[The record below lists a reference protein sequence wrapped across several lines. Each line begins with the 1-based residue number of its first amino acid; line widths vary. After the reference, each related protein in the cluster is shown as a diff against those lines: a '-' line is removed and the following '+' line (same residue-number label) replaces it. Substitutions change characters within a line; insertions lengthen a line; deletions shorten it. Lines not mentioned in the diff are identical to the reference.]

1 MKGKYF
7 NGISGVSK
15 ETPNG
20 GKITV
25 AFGYITDEDDKDFEA
40 IAFQV
45 LDKNGDTVTEFA
57 LQPDSFGV
65 LIEAIKELYDE
76 EFGQDLDQPL

>member
-76 EFGQDLDQPL
+76 EFGHEQPV

>member
-1 MKGKYF
+1 MQGKYF
-7 NGISGVSK
+7 NGISGVTK
-15 ETPNG
+15 DTPNG

-25 AFGYITDEDDKDFEA
+25 AFGYITDENDEDFEA

-45 LDKNGDTVTEFA
+45 IDQNGGIVTEFA

-76 EFGQDLDQPL
+76 EFGNEQPV

>member
-7 NGISGVSK
+7 NGISGVTK
-15 ETPNG
+15 IPPTG
-20 GKITV
+20 GKVTV
-25 AFGYITDEDDKDFEA
+25 AFGYITTEDDQDLQA
-40 IAFQV
+40 IAMQI

-57 LQPDSFGV
+57 LVPETFGT

-76 EFGQDLDQPL
+76 EFSDEQPV